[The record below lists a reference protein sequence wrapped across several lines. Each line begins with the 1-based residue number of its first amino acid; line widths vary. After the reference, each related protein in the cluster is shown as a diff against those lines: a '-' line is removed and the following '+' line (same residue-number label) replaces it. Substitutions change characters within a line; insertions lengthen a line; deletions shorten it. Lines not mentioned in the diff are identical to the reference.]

1 MISFYHL
8 LMKSRLTT
16 SNLSS
21 LGQNSIIG
29 NGVKVKV
36 YLEGHMIGP
45 GKMELLKLVAKKG
58 SVRSAAK
65 VMGMSIRR
73 ANLLLKTIED
83 AFHTPILEKKMGNKG
98 TKVSSFGKDLLERY
112 FNLCKHLSIESK
124 EFISW
129 AYQKKVKSK
138 R

>member
-1 MISFYHL
+1 M
-8 LMKSRLTT
+8 
-16 SNLSS
+16 
-21 LGQNSIIG
+21 
-29 NGVKVKV
+29 
-36 YLEGHMIGP
+36 
-45 GKMELLKLVAKKG
+45 
-58 SVRSAAK
+58 

-98 TKVSSFGKDLLERY
+98 TKVSSFGKDLLKRY
-112 FNLCKHLSIESK
+112 FDLCKHLSIESK